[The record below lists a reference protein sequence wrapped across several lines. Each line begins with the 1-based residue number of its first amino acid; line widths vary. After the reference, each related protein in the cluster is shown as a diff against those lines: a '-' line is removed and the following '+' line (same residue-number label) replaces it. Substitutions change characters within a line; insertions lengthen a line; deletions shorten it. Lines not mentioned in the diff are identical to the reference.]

1 MANYER
7 PPYNPDDHIP
17 PMPPK
22 PPVPPYGTYDMYG
35 RHHHRPHEKPKNHM
49 AHFTPHLLHYH
60 IPDHFKFWCN
70 KIIPLVYD
78 DSLSYMELLN
88 KIVMYLNGMLEDE
101 KLVAVNMEELCRAYH
116 DLEHFVN
123 DYFAYYQ
130 SKGIINYDV
139 AVTNNNYLEILP
151 DCDTAQMNTVY
162 RLKFV
167 EDSEQRIP
175 DNLPEQAI
183 PFSGAECVLFNLSNF
198 ILKRIG
204 GEWQE
209 IPENGK
215 QAILTNNYQ
224 FLITDRDIYFR
235 EHNGDTWEAWQ
246 SIFGNWWNVEWEK
259 VKQYIDDGDESVR
272 ATIAEAVAGVRSE
285 LNAEIARAT
294 AAENVL
300 DQKITA
306 ETSRATAAEN
316 EIRNDL
322 ESETDTREEQYT
334 ELSNAISAETTRA
347 TGVENTLSSLISGEV
362 TRATTAENELS
373 ARITTE
379 VGRATTA
386 ENNLSERITTEVA
399 RATAAENA
407 LSARIQDW
415 ETDLADER
423 EDRQQAD
430 NNLQSQ
436 INTINAKDIQQDG
449 RMQSIEQGYIPNGG
463 NNVTGGLNIQ
473 RDDDVEINS
482 TGQVTISSDGGGV
495 IISDPNSDVEITGDR
510 VVISAHNDTVDISTN
525 DDVNVSTNAMYYHKQ
540 GEPETVYDEV
550 ARLKDVNSAVATIS
564 NGYIPNGGNDV
575 TGGLNIV
582 RDNDIILNGF
592 GISIEADTD
601 DLNLT
606 ATNLVY
612 INGDSVS
619 IESAASSLSIS
630 SSDDL
635 NIEGNDV
642 DISSTTGDVYIYTG
656 NNGIITI
663 TSGDV
668 DITANNNKIELT
680 AENTIILDSPL
691 NKIQGGTNQLTGIS
705 NVISSTGQNTAVVVQ
720 ASNGQIFESGK
731 SIARS
736 SADRMVDTCGGYTLN
751 VSATDSGSNPVDVSM
766 LYDSSSFLYVDGT
779 ETNVQH
785 KNVGLSM
792 KNADGKIYYFKS
804 NAEVQAITA
813 DMELV
818 RKDDLA
824 GVTTGYIPNTGNNES
839 GTFTLRRDTINLR
852 TGSAGG
858 INLQDNAVNIT
869 SNIANKDITL
879 KTTSGDVILQTT
891 SANGDVLISPHDDV
905 KITTSKYTGNIHTI
919 LNIRGDLNSLS
930 STTSSR
936 TGHVT
941 KIPDEVYNVEILLTE
956 NFTLPDGA
964 YVCVPPNG
972 STMRGDGN
980 ISTSATISGSS
991 DVLGFKTDTQY
1002 GDYRFENIGV
1012 NFGSDAFVFDNGTVG
1027 GQTYV
1032 IKNCY
1037 ISAERLFN
1045 NTLNG
1050 NLILDGCYIVGNVNI
1065 SEQANATISNCY
1077 ISGEI
1082 VVDGSATDYNPK
1094 LAIISSC
1101 VVTGGV
1107 TGAGANN
1114 VRKINVSNS

>member
-7 PPYNPDDHIP
+7 PPYNPDDHRP

-22 PPVPPYGTYDMYG
+22 PPVPPVPPYGTYDMYG

-235 EHNGDTWEAWQ
+235 EHNGDTWETWQ

-272 ATIAEAVAGVRSE
+272 ATIAEAVAGVRGE

-306 ETSRATAAEN
+306 ETTRATAAEN

-322 ESETDTREEQYT
+322 ESEIDTREEQYT

-347 TGVENTLSSLISGEV
+347 LGVENNLSERITTEV
-362 TRATTAENELS
+362 ARATTAENELS

-399 RATAAENA
+399 RATTAENA

-430 NNLQSQ
+430 NNLQAQ
-436 INTINAKDIQQDG
+436 VNAINAKDIQQDG

-463 NNVTGGLNIQ
+463 NNVTGGLNIVRQ
-473 RDDDVEINS
+473 DDSKIEVDDGAFLLSSKDLMTIRATDNDVSVSADCSIDLTATEINLS
-482 TGQVTISSDGGGV
+482 AESD
-495 IISDPNSDVEITGDR
+495 I
-510 VVISAHNDTVDISTN
+510 DISTN
-525 DDVNVSTNAMYYHKQ
+525 TS
-540 GEPETVYDEV
+540 
-550 ARLKDVNSAVATIS
+550 
-564 NGYIPNGGNDV
+564 
-575 TGGLNIV
+575 
-582 RDNDIILNGF
+582 DI
-592 GISIEADTD
+592 D
-601 DLNLT
+601 
-606 ATNLVY
+606 
-612 INGDSVS
+612 
-619 IESAASSLSIS
+619 
-630 SSDDL
+630 
-635 NIEGNDV
+635 
-642 DISSTTGDVYIYTG
+642 IYTG
-656 NNGIITI
+656 NTGITTI
-663 TSGDV
+663 RSGDV
-668 DITANNNKIELT
+668 HIEAVNDLIDMT
-680 AENTIILDSPL
+680 AENTIILDST
-691 NKIQGGTNQLTGIS
+691 NNQIKGGTNQLTGIL

-720 ASNGQIFESGK
+720 ASNGQIFENGK
-731 SIARS
+731 SIART

-751 VSATDSGSNPVDVSM
+751 VSATDSGSNVVDVSM
-766 LYDSSSFLYVDGT
+766 LYDSNNFLYVNGT

-792 KNADGKIYYFKS
+792 KNADGKIYYFKN
-804 NAEVQAITA
+804 NAEAQVITA

-818 RKDDLA
+818 RKADLA
-824 GVTTGYIPNTGNNES
+824 GVTTGYIPNAGNNES
-839 GTFTLRRDTINLR
+839 GTFTLRRDIINLR

-879 KTTSGDVILQTT
+879 KTTSGDVILRTT

-941 KIPDEVYNVEILLTE
+941 KIPDEVYNVEILLNE

-964 YVCVPPNG
+964 YICVPPNG

-980 ISTSATISGSS
+980 ISNATISGSS

-1012 NFGSDAFVFDNGTVG
+1012 NFGSDAFVFDNGSVG

-1082 VVDGSATDYNPK
+1082 IVDGSATDYNPK
-1094 LAIISSC
+1094 LAIVSSC